1 MNIRQA
7 VLAAGAAGLALTFA
21 AQPSAAGPEDHE
33 TLRVTVILDCC
44 PGNVFWEP
52 LIHGAEEAGRLF
64 NVDVDIQNQEGD
76 PERQVNL
83 IETAITNRQ
92 HGVVPMIAVEDT
104 ATAVI
109 QKAMDNGVR
118 VIIAN
123 MDDPD
128 GTGPGGT
135 VRMAYVGQDLEM
147 SGYLIG
153 RRMVAEHGLKSGDH
167 CVTPVEFPE
176 DVYAQERYAGVK
188 RALDESGVSSEAIG
202 TGGVVEEN
210 QNTVAEYLVS
220 HPETDCAIGL
230 GNAPTSVLPQ
240 AAEDAGMEGLPN
252 GGFDINP
259 RVMDNINSG
268 LTTATMD
275 QQAFWQGFLPVMF
288 IAYNVRYGL
297 MPGDVDTGMGIVDK
311 TNAAIATEWAGT
323 YR

>member
-1 MNIRQA
+1 MSIRRT
-7 VLAAGAAGLALTFA
+7 VLAAAAAGLALTFT
-21 AQPSAAGPEDHE
+21 AQTSTAGPEDHE

-52 LIHGAEEAGRLF
+52 LIHGAQEAGRLF

-83 IETAITNRQ
+83 IETAITNKQ

-109 QKAMDNGVR
+109 QKAMDAGTR

-128 GTGPGGT
+128 GTGEGGT

-153 RRMVAEHGLKSGDH
+153 RRMVQEHGLKSGDH

-176 DVYAQERYAGVK
+176 DVYAQLRYAGVK
-188 RALDESGVSSEAIG
+188 RALDESGVSTEAIG

-210 QNTVAEYLVS
+210 QNIVAEYLVS

-240 AAEDAGMEGLPN
+240 SAEDAGMEGLPN

-259 RVMDNINSG
+259 RVMDNINAG